1 MTSDPRRAATADK
14 NAPLIDDPR
23 LLGRI
28 LGEVIREQDGAAA
41 YELVERIR
49 QPEVQR
55 QSILAAERTIAK
67 LVGQFGPDAIRY
79 YIISHTEEVSDLL
92 EVLLLFKETGLLRGT
107 PGEGAVSELVVVPLF
122 ETISDLRR
130 APSIM
135 RRFHALPGFADYFF
149 SATPTREIAELNIG
163 SRPAARTA
171 AWHPHLDQRRRRG
184 PAQYGLGAQWRCLE
198 ITVFRNQRPVSN
210 RKERIQS

>member
-1 MTSDPRRAATADK
+1 
-14 NAPLIDDPR
+14 
-23 LLGRI
+23 
-28 LGEVIREQDGAAA
+28 
-41 YELVERIR
+41 
-49 QPEVQR
+49 
-55 QSILAAERTIAK
+55 
-67 LVGQFGPDAIRY
+67 
-79 YIISHTEEVSDLL
+79 
-92 EVLLLFKETGLLRGT
+92 
-107 PGEGAVSELVVVPLF
+107 
-122 ETISDLRR
+122 
-130 APSIM
+130 
-135 RRFHALPGFADYFF
+135 ADYFF